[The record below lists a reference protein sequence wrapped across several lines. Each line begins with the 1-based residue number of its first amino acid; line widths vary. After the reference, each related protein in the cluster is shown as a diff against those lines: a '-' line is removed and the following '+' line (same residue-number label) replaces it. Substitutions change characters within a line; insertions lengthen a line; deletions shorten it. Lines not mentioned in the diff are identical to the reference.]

1 MGSANSCS
9 HGLLACRPSPI
20 PVLEYNISSIPLPL
34 VAFARLLTAA
44 DIETPVAGGTSSA
57 AVSSAASSCL
67 SEAVSCSKVGSASE
81 LSTMAMALPED
92 FKTPSCKALFQE
104 LPPRIEVLQVSLI

>member
-57 AVSSAASSCL
+57 VVSSAASSCL

-81 LSTMAMALPED
+81 LSMAMALPED
-92 FKTPSCKALFQE
+92 FKTPSCKAVFQE